1 MNTSNHNNRNNE
13 QEQRTTHQQP
23 EQRTISNTKKETQ
36 CQGTQQQIK
45 DTANNQNTFNV
56 VLVFYSVCSI
66 FVVTECVLRSEFLVL
81 ALMVW
86 CFASGVVNCYCS
98 CSLFHIRARCFSFDF
113 FRPKTTSESMN
124 TSKPDTT
131 TETTSK
137 NKGQRTNSKNNEQ
150 YQTPKKKHNVKEQ
163 NNNKRHCE

>member
-86 CFASGVVNCYCS
+86 CFASGVVNYYCS
-98 CSLFHIRARCFSFDF
+98 SSLFHIRARCFSFDF
-113 FRPKTTSESMN
+113 FRTKTRSGTKN
-124 TSKPDTT
+124 TSKPNTT
-131 TETTSK
+131 IETTSE
-137 NKGQRTNSKNNEQ
+137 NKGQRTSNKN
-150 YQTPKKKHNVKEQ
+150 T
-163 NNNKRHCE
+163 